1 MRVMQ
6 SVKKGVW
13 CIGGKRKY
21 RKRKQREKGFPI
33 GLLASA
39 TVLILCAVAKPILKK
54 LVVEKEEEYERKNSA
69 SSTTCPS
76 SSKSTQRY
84 IFRVEVRKDK

>member
-1 MRVMQ
+1 MQ

-54 LVVEKEEEYERKNSA
+54 LVVEKEEEYERKNSV

-84 IFRVEVRKDK
+84 IFRVEVRKNK

>member
-1 MRVMQ
+1 MQ

-54 LVVEKEEEYERKNSA
+54 KLVVEKEEEYERKNSA

>member
-1 MRVMQ
+1 MQ

-84 IFRVEVRKDK
+84 IFRVEVRKNK

>member
-1 MRVMQ
+1 MQ

-54 LVVEKEEEYERKNSA
+54 KNWW
-69 SSTTCPS
+69 
-76 SSKSTQRY
+76 
-84 IFRVEVRKDK
+84 

>member
-84 IFRVEVRKDK
+84 IFRVEVRKNK

>member
-1 MRVMQ
+1 MQ

-21 RKRKQREKGFPI
+21 RKIKQREKGFPI

-84 IFRVEVRKDK
+84 IFRVEVRKNK

>member
-1 MRVMQ
+1 MQ